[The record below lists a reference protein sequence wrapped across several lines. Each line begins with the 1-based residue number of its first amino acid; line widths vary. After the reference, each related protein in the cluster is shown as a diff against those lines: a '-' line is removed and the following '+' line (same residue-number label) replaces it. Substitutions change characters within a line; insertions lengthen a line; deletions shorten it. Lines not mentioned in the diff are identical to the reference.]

1 MLSRSAKA
9 IFYTVAGPAMAIN
22 GYFYR
27 AVRAPAA
34 GSGLRVHLGP
44 GQDKYLPGWINV
56 DANAFTGKCD
66 VWADLRNRLP
76 LRENSVKAMYSHH
89 VIEHLPD
96 IPAHML
102 EVFRCLRPGGIY
114 RVAVP
119 NGDSA
124 ISRYQAGD
132 MDWFG
137 TWPDNRRTI
146 GGRLDSYI
154 MCRGEHVALM
164 TKSYLEELLEDAQF
178 EQITLQGPVDKT
190 GFPELFADA
199 MKTEN
204 ESHVEAPHTLV
215 MEARKPAA

>member
-1 MLSRSAKA
+1 MISRTAKTT
-9 IFYTVAGPAMAIN
+9 FYAVAGPAMAMNARI
-22 GYFYR
+22 YR
-27 AVRAPAA
+27 ALRAPTQ
-34 GSGLRVHLGP
+34 GQVRVHLGP

-66 VWADLRNRLP
+66 VWADLRNPLP
-76 LRENSVKAMYSHH
+76 FRDNTVRAFYSHH

-96 IPAHML
+96 ISAHMR
-102 EVFRCLRPGGIY
+102 EVFRCLQPGGIY
-114 RVAVP
+114 RVGVP

-124 ISRYQAGD
+124 IKMYLAGD

-164 TKSYLEELLEDAQF
+164 TRSYLEELLQDAGF
-178 EQITLQGPVDKT
+178 IDVTLQGPIDKT
-190 GFPELFADA
+190 GFPDLFADA
-199 MKTEN
+199 MKTEF
-204 ESHVEAPHTLV
+204 ESTFDAPHTLM
-215 MEARKPAA
+215 MEAGKPSK